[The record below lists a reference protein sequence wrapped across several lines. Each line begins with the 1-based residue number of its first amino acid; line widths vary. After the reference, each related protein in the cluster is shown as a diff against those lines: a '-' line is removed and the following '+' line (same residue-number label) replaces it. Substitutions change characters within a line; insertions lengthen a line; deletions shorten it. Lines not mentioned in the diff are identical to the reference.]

1 VLKNN
6 QNLQNLSSFCICLPS
21 DCRPDPSRQD
31 QSHFAR
37 DHVLA
42 PDLLA
47 RRLEVAVARRRRHP
61 KKERE
66 KKRRVQM
73 HWPIIPQNQS
83 IFSNINNG
91 LPFVAR
97 RLEAACRLRLEVA
110 VVRRRRLPKQ
120 EREKKKTCTNA
131 LTYNTSKPVNF
142 LEHK

>member
-1 VLKNN
+1 
-6 QNLQNLSSFCICLPS
+6 
-21 DCRPDPSRQD
+21 
-31 QSHFAR
+31 
-37 DHVLA
+37 
-42 PDLLA
+42 
-47 RRLEVAVARRRRHP
+47 VAVARRRRHP

-110 VVRRRRLPKQ
+110 VVRRRRCRHPKKERGR
-120 EREKKKTCTNA
+120 EREKKDLYKC
-131 LTYNTSKPVNF
+131 L
-142 LEHK
+142 L

>member
-1 VLKNN
+1 MLKNN

-66 KKRRVQM
+66 KK
-73 HWPIIPQNQS
+73 
-83 IFSNINNG
+83 
-91 LPFVAR
+91 
-97 RLEAACRLRLEVA
+97 
-110 VVRRRRLPKQ
+110 
-120 EREKKKTCTNA
+120 KTCTNA
-131 LTYNTSKPVNF
+131 LAYNTSKPVDF